1 MENYDLG
8 LITSLEHGVAKG
20 IILGTQEPFAI
31 KIKTETDAADSLMQ
45 YMVVAINPDHTDFV
59 YQE

>member
-1 MENYDLG
+1 MEENYDLG

-31 KIKTETDAADSLMQ
+31 KIKTDSLMQ
-45 YMVVAINPDHTDFV
+45 YMVVAINPDHTDFI
-59 YQE
+59 YQ

>member
-20 IILGTQEPFAI
+20 IILGTQEI
-31 KIKTETDAADSLMQ
+31 KTDAADSLMQ

>member
-31 KIKTETDAADSLMQ
+31 KIKTDAADSLMQ

-59 YQE
+59 YQG

>member
-1 MENYDLG
+1 MEENYDLG

-31 KIKTETDAADSLMQ
+31 RIKTDAADSLMQ
-45 YMVVAINPDHTDFV
+45 YMVVAINPDHTDFI